1 MFHIGIATKHPPL
14 PEKGELSELGIDFVE
29 CCLDIDPMKRP
40 SAVELMDHP
49 WIQAFSQE
57 IAREMNMENGEYAGQ
72 DGAAALGGGNP
83 VINTINE
90 EDEEY
95 EEMGDN
101 AAEEQAYEEYTYTD
115 QRPEGEDTDENPFH
129 ASKAL
134 EDQPAMQA
142 GSDVELAKQFEQ
154 VEGVQGNAAGTG
166 Q

>member
-57 IAREMNMENGEYAGQ
+57 IAREMNMENGGYAET
-72 DGAAALGGGNP
+72 DGAVLGGGNP
-83 VINTINE
+83 AINTINE

-95 EEMGDN
+95 EETADD
-101 AAEEQAYEEYTYTD
+101 AAEGQAYEDYTYAD
-115 QRPEGEDTDENPFH
+115 EQPEEANDENPFH

-134 EDQPAMQA
+134 EDQPAMHA
-142 GSDVELAKQFEQ
+142 DSEGELVKQFEQ
-154 VEGVQGNAAGTG
+154 IEGVEGSAAGTG
-166 Q
+166 GG